1 MSQLTQVRADHVSVG
16 AGVSPGSH
24 MGARGVPLLPFDS
37 LQKPATDGRG
47 TPPQKHVQN
56 LEGADGEQLHRM
68 VAQTLQRDLV
78 SYQTQQ
84 KGLQEMEMR
93 LREMYTSPHLPV
105 ESSASGTTSPK
116 QIPKMSK
123 QIPVD
128 VPGRDPGQL
137 QMVNGEAPSRW
148 GNQMLQ
154 QDISMLASAYR
165 GVLSPNLHPHTSTHL
180 PNNRAQPQMYAT
192 PVLSSN
198 QTSSNVGLQGM
209 RNNMQGGGMNM
220 GGGGGMGMFNPFQ
233 GNMQDGGMH
242 GGMQH
247 AADGGI
253 APQNGAAGS
262 APDKNMVKETE
273 VSSTSRSKIDAS
285 GAQQEG
291 REVATANG
299 SAEQARSKIA
309 AAQRA
314 WSDHCERA
322 RKAELEKQ
330 TAHLLSQQLPMMHNQ
345 SLAGN
350 GCFTASFDSQR
361 GWIGAS
367 PPPMMG
373 AAPHSVSL
381 NMHAMVARGSPTP
394 MAPAIPINSQT
405 IVGGVNGFVGT
416 GPAGLY
422 RSVPGVGGLNI
433 GLNMA
438 PPMNVICPWWT
449 TGGSGGEPAYR
460 SESVYR

>member
-1 MSQLTQVRADHVSVG
+1 M
-16 AGVSPGSH
+16 
-24 MGARGVPLLPFDS
+24 
-37 LQKPATDGRG
+37 
-47 TPPQKHVQN
+47 
-56 LEGADGEQLHRM
+56 EQLHRM

-93 LREMYTSPHLPV
+93 LWEMYTRPHLPV

-154 QDISMLASAYR
+154 QDLSMLAGAYR

-180 PNNRAQPQMYAT
+180 PNNRAQSQMYAT
-192 PVLSSN
+192 PFLSSN
-198 QTSSNVGLQGM
+198 QTRSNVGLQGM
-209 RNNMQGGGMNM
+209 LNNMQGGGMNM
-220 GGGGGMGMFNPFQ
+220 GGGGGMGMFNPLH
-233 GNMQDGGMH
+233 GNMQGGGMH

-247 AADGGI
+247 APDAGN
-253 APQNGAAGS
+253 ALQNGAAGS
-262 APDKNMVKETE
+262 APDKNMVKEAE
-273 VSSTSRSKIDAS
+273 MSSTSRSTIDAS

-291 REVATANG
+291 REIARANP
-299 SAEQARSKIA
+299 EQARSKIA

-322 RKAELEKQ
+322 RIAELEKQ
-330 TAHLLSQQLPMMHNQ
+330 SAHLLTQQLPILHDQ
-345 SLAGN
+345 SLAGS
-350 GCFTASFDSQR
+350 GSFTASYDSQR
-361 GWIGAS
+361 GWMGAS

-394 MAPAIPINSQT
+394 MAPVMPMDSVAS
-405 IVGGVNGFVGT
+405 VGGVNGFVGT

-422 RSVPGVGGLNI
+422 RSVPGMGGLNM
-433 GLNMA
+433 GLNMAVMA
-438 PPMNVICPWWT
+438 PPMNFISPWWT
-449 TGGSGGEPAYR
+449 TGGSGGEPTYR
-460 SESVYR
+460 SEPICRWAK